1 MRFPSLSLDIGEE
14 RGRSSY
20 QQFGHL
26 NSELY
31 CSEFGR
37 LQKYMAEGGECGTG
51 LNLKF
56 RCDAIV
62 EPSQLVA
69 FFIAKFGSVSLYPN
83 ADSTLIPW
91 RLDAASYTSHCDNST
106 GSLTAIEENSEGF
119 ILNEILGRCVNR
131 DVSEEIRNEIL

>member
-1 MRFPSLSLDIGEE
+1 LVRRKGEG
-14 RGRSSY
+14 RGGCFC

-26 NSELY
+26 NTELY

-37 LQKYMAEGGECGTG
+37 LQKYMTEGGERKECGTG

-62 EPSQLVA
+62 EPAQLVA

-83 ADSTLIPW
+83 DDSTLIPW
-91 RLDAASYTSHCDNST
+91 RRRLRLDAASYSSH
-106 GSLTAIEENSEGF
+106 
-119 ILNEILGRCVNR
+119 
-131 DVSEEIRNEIL
+131 